1 VSNSASPLRLVKRIA
16 GECVRSRYLW
26 FRLIVNLIIIA
37 AMVIVLMPSISSF
50 LHPHFDG
57 FANPSLSVLA
67 RLLVS
72 LWWFVIAN
80 SLILAGRIVWG
91 INHHDHSARL
101 ASDLAAVVIYLC
113 AALAVIDFVF
123 EVSVPG
129 VIATSGI
136 IAIVLGLALQTT
148 LSDVFSGV
156 AIGIDRAFS
165 VGDIISIEGVVEGR
179 VVQTNWRSVRI
190 ATLSNDMATVPNSI
204 IAKSRVL
211 NRSPSAESRRDT
223 LKIVADPLVPPN
235 DVIEILTGAAANAAF
250 VAERPPPKVLCT
262 DLRGDGATYE
272 IAFNASLAHAA
283 DAKSD
288 ILYHVHRHAAIA
300 GLTIVPQ
307 NGTPIVR
314 RNMLD
319 RVEILRTV
327 HVLEALNDAEYEE
340 LSKRVIRHAGE
351 IGATIFEQGGS
362 RASMYVIVRG
372 AFEVLRDLGYGEKR
386 FGTIG
391 AGDYF
396 GELALFTGGENAA
409 TVRALTR
416 FEVLEITKEA
426 IAPLLA
432 RNESL
437 LKAIEIAAGKAH
449 ALLDRTIAAQ
459 TSPVTNTNTDLID
472 KIKLFFGL

>member
-1 VSNSASPLRLVKRIA
+1 VFTSTPLSLAKRIA
-16 GECVRSRYLW
+16 SECVRSRYLW
-26 FRLIVNLIIIA
+26 FRLIVNLVIIV
-37 AMVIVLMPSISSF
+37 AMMIFLMPSISSF
-50 LHPHFDG
+50 LHPQFDG
-57 FANPSLSVLA
+57 FTSSSTAVLA

-80 SLILAGRIVWG
+80 SLIIAGRIVWG

-101 ASDLAAVVIYLC
+101 ASDLAAVLIYLC

-123 EVSVPG
+123 QVSVPG

-136 IAIVLGLALQTT
+136 IAIVVGLALQTT

-156 AIGIDRAFS
+156 ALGIDRPFS

-223 LKIVADPLVPPN
+223 LKVFADPCVAPN
-235 DVIEILTGAAANAAF
+235 DAIEILTAAALNAGF

-262 DLRGDGATYE
+262 DLRGDAAIYE
-272 IAFNASLAHAA
+272 VAFNASLAHAA
-283 DAKSD
+283 EAKSD
-288 ILYHVHRHAAIA
+288 ILQHVYRHAALA

-307 NGTPIVR
+307 NATPIMRCVTPGTI
-314 RNMLD
+314 D
-319 RVEILRTV
+319 ILRTV
-327 HVLEALNDAEYEE
+327 HVLEALSPEDYEE
-340 LSKRVIRHAGE
+340 LAGRILKHAGD
-351 IGATIFEQGGS
+351 IGETIFEQGGS

-372 AFEVLRDLGYGEKR
+372 AFEVSRDQGYGEKR

-396 GELALFTGGENAA
+396 GELALFTGGANAA

-416 FEVLEITKEA
+416 YEVIEITKTA
-426 IAPLLA
+426 IAPLLM
-432 RNESL
+432 RNENL
-437 LKAIEIAAGKAH
+437 LKAIEVAAAKAH

-459 TSPVTNTNTDLID
+459 TSPVTSANTDLID
-472 KIKLFFGL
+472 RIKLFFGI

>member
-1 VSNSASPLRLVKRIA
+1 V
-16 GECVRSRYLW
+16 GECARSRALW
-26 FRLIVNLIIIA
+26 GRLILNLVIIV
-37 AMVIVLMPSISSF
+37 AMMIFLMPSIESF
-50 LHPHFDG
+50 LHPHFDS
-57 FANPSLSVLA
+57 FSNSSTSLVA
-67 RLLVS
+67 KLLVS
-72 LWWFVIAN
+72 LWWFIIAN
-80 SLILAGRIVWG
+80 SVIVAGRIIWG

-101 ASDLAAVVIYLC
+101 ASDLAGAIIYLC

-123 EVSVPG
+123 EVSIPG

-165 VGDIISIEGVVEGR
+165 VGDVISIEGVVEGR

-211 NRSPSAESRRDT
+211 NRSPSADSRRDT
-223 LKIVADPLVPPN
+223 LKIVADPLAVPN
-235 DVIEILTGAAANAAF
+235 DVIEILTAAAMNAAF
-250 VAERPPPKVLCT
+250 VVERPRPKVLCT
-262 DLRGDGATYE
+262 DLRGDGAVYE
-272 IAFNASLAHAA
+272 VAFNASLAHAA
-283 DAKSD
+283 DARSD
-288 ILYHVHRHAAIA
+288 ILHHVYRHAAAA
-300 GLTIVPQ
+300 GLAIVPQ
-307 NGTPIVR
+307 NGTSIVR
-314 RNMLD
+314 KPTLGPVD
-319 RVEILRTV
+319 ILRSV
-327 HVLEALNDAEYEE
+327 HVLEALNAGEYEE
-340 LSKRVIRHAGE
+340 LAARLIRHTGDEGE
-351 IGATIFEQGGS
+351 TIFQQGGS

-372 AFEVLRDLGYGEKR
+372 AFEVLRDQGSGEKR

-416 FEVLEITKEA
+416 YEVLEITKAA

-459 TSPVTNTNTDLID
+459 TSPVSNSTMDLID
-472 KIKLFFGL
+472 RIKLFFGL